1 MASIAGSFFL
11 GSLLIRVVYCM
22 FLDKLLYWWLNIS
35 LYALKIKMIKFYYK
49 PPCLNSLSLEIVSC
63 DKIKRHMTVCLKLL
77 ETSFLFFNIQ
87 TIFYLKKH
95 WHCFDVTNKQL
106 NIKKIFFAKN
116 SNIYFFRKE
125 NKSDKIIFMLIF
137 LNKIL
142 FLKIIINNCF
152 FSLPMPQTNNF
163 GIFQGGLF
171 QFPSSRPLWYR
182 RSSLSLS

>member
-35 LYALKIKMIKFYYK
+35 LYALKIKMIKCYYK

-77 ETSFLFFNIQ
+77 ATSFLFFNIQ
-87 TIFYLKKH
+87 TIFYLKKY

-106 NIKKIFFAKN
+106 NIKKIFFDKN
-116 SNIYFFRKE
+116 N
-125 NKSDKIIFMLIF
+125 
-137 LNKIL
+137 
-142 FLKIIINNCF
+142 
-152 FSLPMPQTNNF
+152 LPMPQTNNF

-171 QFPSSRPLWYR
+171 PFLSSRPLWYR

>member
-35 LYALKIKMIKFYYK
+35 LYALKIKMIKCYYK

-106 NIKKIFFAKN
+106 NIKKIFF
-116 SNIYFFRKE
+116 
-125 NKSDKIIFMLIF
+125 DKQICPCRRLTTLGSSRVGCFHFSPADHYDIEDLAFHYLKPHKVNYCLIIF
-137 LNKIL
+137 
-142 FLKIIINNCF
+142 
-152 FSLPMPQTNNF
+152 
-163 GIFQGGLF
+163 
-171 QFPSSRPLWYR
+171 
-182 RSSLSLS
+182 RSKPCW